1 MQAWKPRWRSLGQ
14 PQVPAEYVILRDS
27 LPFYED
33 LGPRGSGEGADSE
46 KAMSRGTGKPLL
58 SQTLEDFSIR
68 TLYDKLED
76 QNLHVAS
83 QLSKHRSDALA
94 FYRATA
100 QQLQG
105 LQDFLQG
112 LSRTEQQALGR
123 GGDPET
129 DPKATAREDTG
140 QSQEPWDSHT
150 AASQRQCQQPP
161 PGRSPSATTLG
172 FQLELDQAIA
182 ALASA
187 LPQAQGRSARASRK
201 VKGCQGA
208 PEHTCASGQLG
219 EQPPSSCQRDV
230 LLTAQP
236 APSDEEHQSTRPQQN
251 PGPPDLPQGDAKG
264 RDAESPGPGEWIFEA
279 GHRHGAT
286 PELQRK
292 MRQVEDTLDALN
304 EEFFQLSV
312 QALEL
317 QKEEDRPNP
326 LPPGEGGMLVV
337 APSIFPC
344 ERQEERPN
352 PLEAGGPG
360 GEKLGIWAL
369 KSDKALELE
378 MRRVH
383 LAQRIEDLEWELSL
397 LLQVASG
404 SSKLIPRGSVL
415 KVTASCDTQPAAA
428 SCTDKSV
435 VDIVHPNSKY
445 QNVWQ

>member
-1 MQAWKPRWRSLGQ
+1 MLPSSVRRCSSPGPKPR
-14 PQVPAEYVILRDS
+14 
-27 LPFYED
+27 
-33 LGPRGSGEGADSE
+33 GEI
-46 KAMSRGTGKPLL
+46 TGLAL
-58 SQTLEDFSIR
+58 CS
-68 TLYDKLED
+68 
-76 QNLHVAS
+76 
-83 QLSKHRSDALA
+83 SK
-94 FYRATA
+94 
-100 QQLQG
+100 
-105 LQDFLQG
+105 
-112 LSRTEQQALGR
+112 
-123 GGDPET
+123 
-129 DPKATAREDTG
+129 
-140 QSQEPWDSHT
+140 
-150 AASQRQCQQPP
+150 
-161 PGRSPSATTLG
+161 
-172 FQLELDQAIA
+172 
-182 ALASA
+182 
-187 LPQAQGRSARASRK
+187 
-201 VKGCQGA
+201 
-208 PEHTCASGQLG
+208 ASGQLG
-219 EQPPSSCQRDV
+219 EQPPSSCQQDV
-230 LLTAQP
+230 LLMAQP

-292 MRQVEDTLDALN
+292 IRQVEDTLDAQN

-344 ERQEERPN
+344 ERQEDRPN

-404 SSKLIPRGSVL
+404 SSSTGGSWFSQHTSTGSTETHRLLQWSPVGGAFSTEN
-415 KVTASCDTQPAAA
+415 TARFP
-428 SCTDKSV
+428 
-435 VDIVHPNSKY
+435 
-445 QNVWQ
+445 W